1 MPSPLAAY
9 VKKLGLS
16 VLLVGLFLWTG
27 CATYVTPGA
36 GAKLAD
42 FGSPEWDI
50 EKALSRKPAA
60 SFPVR
65 LAMVRVQSPGY
76 RSYRNSSYG
85 TGRYSVV
92 TTRDIEEEKDFDRL
106 KALPMIA
113 GVAPMSRLLLPET
126 LDSDRPLRQA
136 AASLQADMLLIYT
149 LDTNFHIDATNLG
162 PLSVV
167 TLGFLPNREA
177 VVRSTASAL
186 FYDVRTGFVYGLAES
201 TAQESQ
207 RANLWSTQDAIDSTR
222 RAAEKKS
229 FEQLID
235 ELTKTWSGIVKEHAA
250 KVVAR

>member
-1 MPSPLAAY
+1 MRSRLTDHLRQLIQSA
-9 VKKLGLS
+9 
-16 VLLVGLFLWTG
+16 LLVCTLVWSG

-60 SFPVR
+60 SFPAR

-76 RSYRNSSYG
+76 RSYQNSSYG

-92 TTRDIEEEKDFDRL
+92 TTRDIEEEKDLDRIRG
-106 KALPMIA
+106 LPMIA
-113 GVAPMSRLLLPET
+113 GVAPMSRLLLPEK
-126 LDSDRPLRQA
+126 LDSDLPLRKA
-136 AASLQADMLLIYT
+136 AASLQADMLLLYT
-149 LDTNFHIDATNLG
+149 LDTSFHIDATNLG
-162 PLSVV
+162 PLAVV
-167 TLGFLPNREA
+167 TLGLLPNREA

-207 RANLWSTQDAIDSTR
+207 RANLWGTQDAIDRTR

-235 ELTKTWSGIVKEHAA
+235 ELTKTWGAIVKEHAA
-250 KVVAR
+250 KVAER